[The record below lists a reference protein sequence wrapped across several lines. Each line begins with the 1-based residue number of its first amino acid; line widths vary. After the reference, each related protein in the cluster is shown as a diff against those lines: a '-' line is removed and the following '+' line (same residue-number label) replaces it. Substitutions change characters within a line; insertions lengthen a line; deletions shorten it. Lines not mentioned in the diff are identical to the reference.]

1 LPAPPT
7 GAKLSK
13 KNCVRRVDLLVTR
26 SSYRVERKFVR
37 SAQSCLPTL
46 KPEGDATM
54 RFMTL
59 VKSAETWRAS
69 PPPKEL
75 IEAIGK
81 LGETATK
88 AGVMVDMG
96 GLAPSA
102 AGARVTLSGGGKVAV
117 NDGPFTE
124 AKEVVGGYAIF
135 NVESKQ
141 EAIEWSIRFM
151 ELHKQHWKGWEGEV
165 EIRQLMDG
173 PPDQC

>member
-1 LPAPPT
+1 
-7 GAKLSK
+7 
-13 KNCVRRVDLLVTR
+13 
-26 SSYRVERKFVR
+26 
-37 SAQSCLPTL
+37 
-46 KPEGDATM
+46 M

-102 AGARVTLSGGGKVAV
+102 AGARVTLSGGGQVAV